1 MEKRLL
7 LLGIVLMVVGL
18 SSSPAFALDPMGPP
32 TGSLWQGQFQ
42 AGVDYSYSTMDL
54 KLTDGKW
61 IEYLNGGFFDSGEA
75 EPLTLKNFKMNKVY
89 ANFGYGILDNWDIF
103 LRLGG
108 ADAKFGDS
116 IWEDGERFDG
126 PTDFTIGLG
135 TKATFYQEGP
145 LKLGGLFQASW
156 ADLDGKLRAKDWA
169 DSVGIELTE
178 IQIAVG
184 PTYELA
190 DGVSIYGGPFFHFVS
205 GNLDDRFSEIYEEG
219 ILTSRYSWDIEEKSA
234 FGGYIGLQLTDQM
247 EGFFTGD
254 VSLNI
259 EYQHTASAD
268 ALGLRLIWR
277 F

>member
-7 LLGIVLMVVGL
+7 LLALVLMLVGL
-18 SSSPAFALDPMGPP
+18 GSSPAFALDLMGPP
-32 TGSLWQGQFQ
+32 TGSLRQGQFQ

-75 EPLTLKNFKMNKVY
+75 LSLTLKNFKMNKVY
-89 ANFGYGILDNWDIF
+89 ANFGYGILDNWDLF

-126 PTDFTIGLG
+126 PASFTIGFG
-135 TKATFYQEGP
+135 AKATFYQEGP

-156 ADLDGKLRAKDWA
+156 ADLDGKLKAKDWA
-169 DSVGIELTE
+169 DSVDIELIE
-178 IQIAVG
+178 MQIAIG

-190 DGVSIYGGPFFHFVS
+190 DGVSIYGGPFCHFIS
-205 GNLDDRFSEIYEEG
+205 GSLDDKFSEMYEKG
-219 ILTSRYSWDIEEKSA
+219 ILTSKYSWDIDEVST
-234 FGGYIGLQLTDQM
+234 FGGYIGLQVVN
-247 EGFFTGD
+247 FTKD
-254 VSLNI
+254 VSLNM
-259 EYQHTASAD
+259 EYQHTAAAD
-268 ALGLRLIWR
+268 ALGLKLIWR

>member
-7 LLGIVLMVVGL
+7 LLGVVLMAVGL
-18 SSSPAFALDPMGPP
+18 GSSPAFALDPMGLP
-32 TGSLWQGQFQ
+32 TGSLRQGQFQ

-61 IEYLNGGFFDSGEA
+61 TEYKYGRFYDSGEA
-75 EPLTLKNFKMNKVY
+75 LSLTLKNFKMSKVY
-89 ANFGYGILDNWDIF
+89 ANFGYGILDNWDLF

-116 IWEDGERFDG
+116 IWEEGEKFDSHA
-126 PTDFTIGLG
+126 DFNIGFG
-135 TKATFYQEGP
+135 TKASFYQEGP

-156 ADLDGKLRAKDWA
+156 ADLDGKLKAKDWA
-169 DSVGIELTE
+169 DSVDIELTE

-184 PTYELA
+184 PTYKLA
-190 DGVSIYGGPFFHFVS
+190 DGVSIYGGPFFHLIS
-205 GNLDDRFSEIYEEG
+205 GNLDDKFSEMWNG
-219 ILTSRYSWDIEEKSA
+219 DILSSKYSWDIDEAST
-234 FGGYIGLQLTDQM
+234 FGGYIGLQLIDQM

-259 EYQHTASAD
+259 EYQHTAAAD
-268 ALGLRLIWR
+268 ALGLKLIWR